1 MGAVRSPEALLL
13 ARGPLPSGGL
23 CHPISGKSHQ
33 TGEPWHLLCHGGKT
47 PANRLS
53 LERPRALW
61 ARFGVQ
67 RRCSWREARC
77 RAAVCVTQSAG
88 SHTRPASRGTC
99 CATAVK
105 PRPIAFPSSAP
116 RPMGAVRSP
125 EALLLAR
132 GPLPSGGLCHPISG
146 KSHQTGEPWHL
157 LCHGGKTPANR
168 LPLERPRALWA
179 RSGVQGHCPWGVAH
193 ETADGY
199 VAADDHP

>member
-1 MGAVRSPEALLL
+1 MTGSCATQSPESYARPVSRGTRRAAAVKPRPTVFSPSTPRPMGAVRSPEALLL

-47 PANRLS
+47 
-53 LERPRALW
+53 RPTV
-61 ARFGVQ
+61 F
-67 RRCSWREARC
+67 S
-77 RAAVCVTQSAG
+77 
-88 SHTRPASRGTC
+88 
-99 CATAVK
+99 
-105 PRPIAFPSSAP
+105 PSTP

-179 RSGVQGHCPWGVAH
+179 RFGVQRRCPWGVAH